1 MFGTATLGWVLAIH
15 NSKFKI
21 QNLQKR
27 HAESPMNASLFLDV
41 FAVGPIQAN
50 CVLLGD
56 AAAGELVVIDPGD
69 EGAWIAERVRASGL
83 RPTMILHTHGHLD
96 HVGGTAELAPL
107 LGGTLPIGLHRDEIA
122 LYNNAPMQGQLFGLE
137 VEAPPEPT
145 LWFQHGQKLPVGGL
159 ELEVRHTPGHSPG
172 GVAFV
177 VSGTDVPLVIVGDVL
192 FAGSIGR
199 TDLMGGSFPVL
210 EQSIRQQLY
219 TLPDD
224 TRVVC
229 GHGPD
234 TTIGRERASNPFVSG

>member
-1 MFGTATLGWVLAIH
+1 MTAQLYL
-15 NSKFKI
+15 
-21 QNLQKR
+21 
-27 HAESPMNASLFLDV
+27 EV

-56 AAAGELVVIDPGD
+56 SAAGEVVVIDPGD
-69 EGAWIAERVRASGL
+69 EGERIAERVGASGL

-96 HVGGTAELAPL
+96 HVAGTAELAQL
-107 LGGTLPIGLHRDEIA
+107 LGGRLPIGLHPDEID
-122 LYNNAPMQGQLFGLE
+122 LYRNAPVQGRMFGLE

-145 LWFQHGQKLPVGGL
+145 LLYKNGQKLQVGGL
-159 ELEVRHTPGHSPG
+159 ELEVRHAPGHSPG

-177 VSGTDVPLVIVGDVL
+177 VSGGEAPVVIVGDVL

-210 EQSIRQQLY
+210 ERSIREQLY

>member
-1 MFGTATLGWVLAIH
+1 VVG

-21 QNLQKR
+21 QYSQKR
-27 HAESPMNASLFLDV
+27 RPVWPMTARLLLDV

-56 AAAGELVVIDPGD
+56 ADAGELVVIDPG
-69 EGAWIAERVRASGL
+69 EEAEKIADRVRDSGL
-83 RPTMILHTHGHLD
+83 LPTMILHTHGHLD
-96 HVGGTAELAPL
+96 HVGGTADLARL
-107 LGGTLPIGLHRDEIA
+107 LGVTIPIGLHPDEIQ
-122 LYNNAPMQGQLFGLE
+122 LYRNAPLQARMFGLE
-137 VEAPPEPT
+137 VEPPPEPN
-145 LWFQHGQKLPVGGL
+145 LMLRHGETVSVGGL
-159 ELEVRHTPGHSPG
+159 ALEVRHTPGHSPG
-172 GVAFV
+172 GVCFV
-177 VSGTDVPLVIVGDVL
+177 VSGAAEPVVVVGDVL

-210 EQSIRQQLY
+210 ETSIREQLY

>member
-1 MFGTATLGWVLAIH
+1 M
-15 NSKFKI
+15 
-21 QNLQKR
+21 
-27 HAESPMNASLFLDV
+27 AELFLEV
-41 FAVGPIQAN
+41 FPVGPIQAN

-56 AAAGELVVIDPGD
+56 PNASELAVIDPG
-69 EGAWIAERVRASGL
+69 EEAERIAEKVRDSGL

-96 HVGGTAELAPL
+96 HVGGTAELVRL
-107 LGGTLPIGLHRDEIA
+107 LGGKLPVGLHPEESD
-122 LYNNAPMQGQLFGLE
+122 LYRNAPLQAQMFGIE
-137 VEAPPEPT
+137 VEAPPEPD
-145 LWFQHGQKLPVGGL
+145 LALRHGDTVSVGDL

-172 GVAFV
+172 GVCFV
-177 VSGTDVPLVIVGDVL
+177 VSGGDGPLAVVGDVL

-210 EQSIRQQLY
+210 ERSIREQLY

-234 TTIGRERASNPFVSG
+234 TTIGREKASNPFVSG